1 MNLVDNSILKLAL
14 PSIISNITVP
24 LLGLVDLAIVGHIG
38 SETYIGSI
46 AVGSMIFN
54 VIYWI
59 FGFLRMGNSGMT
71 SQALGRKD
79 YKAVLQVLK
88 RSMIVAFSI
97 SFLFLISQLP
107 LCKLSLWIMHPSD
120 AVSDLTRIYFFIC
133 IWGAPAMLIL
143 YALNGWFYRS
153 TKHSHS
159 YDDSSISECS
169 KHHLESFLCYCFR
182 DENRRSG
189 FRYRNSTMEWCTH
202 WIMVCLW
209 KHGET
214 TQEVNVFAYSY

>member
-1 MNLVDNSILKLAL
+1 MRQAPFSFVSFVFFLFYTTFVVMNLVDNSILKLAL

-88 RSMIVAFSI
+88 RSMIVALSI
-97 SFLFLISQLP
+97 SFLFLIV
-107 LCKLSLWIMHPSD
+107 D
-120 AVSDLTRIYFFIC
+120 NA
-133 IWGAPAMLIL
+133 
-143 YALNGWFYRS
+143 
-153 TKHSHS
+153 
-159 YDDSSISECS
+159 SS
-169 KHHLESFLCYCFR
+169 
-182 DENRRSG
+182 
-189 FRYRNSTMEWCTH
+189 
-202 WIMVCLW
+202 
-209 KHGET
+209 
-214 TQEVNVFAYSY
+214 